1 MNEEH
6 GEYKGAKDR
15 EHIAMEILR
24 NGYIQ
29 SYIDFFLITDDKQ
42 SDNIKLKLTEDKLIQ
57 LSQELTNAEE

>member
-1 MNEEH
+1 MKNQQFNEIQNLMNEEH

-29 SYIDFFLITDDKQ
+29 SYIDFFLITDDK
-42 SDNIKLKLTEDKLIQ
+42 
-57 LSQELTNAEE
+57 